1 MNEKEEFNID
11 NYLQD
16 ANKKVKELELEKEQL
31 NSKIKNFIIS
41 FQSFDSEINNTLIDA
56 REFYSKK
63 RDEYNSK
70 LAELKSKRYEYERHW
85 SNLNKKIENFPKPQL
100 NENSLV
106 LMDYTKKALEDIEN
120 QLRTMNQ
127 KVEEQILGIDEEN
140 EIIEQIRKLESEKK
154 EKRNNLAVLEKK
166 QLIEIQRS
174 DYYNTQK
181 QIQKIENDLTYI
193 YDDLLKFLNK
203 RLMTHKKTLNL
214 YKKVKKF
221 EQIKK
226 DIEEEL
232 IENKTTAEGYHQLFL
247 KLMNLNQ
254 KVLLDELPN
263 KLTSRAR
270 PKEIKRPDVRSI
282 LKRKKKYK
290 KLEQKKLQAALEK
303 QKAGKKLDFYEYQL
317 ILKHSKR

>member
-41 FQSFDSEINNTLIDA
+41 FQSFDSEINNSFIDA

-70 LAELKSKRYEYERHW
+70 LAELKRKRYEYERHW
-85 SNLNKKIENFPKPQL
+85 SDLTKKIENFPKPQL

-106 LMDYTKKALEDIEN
+106 LMDYTKKALEDIGN
-120 QLRTMNQ
+120 QLRVMNQ
-127 KVEEQILGIDEEN
+127 KLEEQILGIDEEN
-140 EIIEQIRKLESEKK
+140 EIIEKIRKFESEKK
-154 EKRNNLAVLEKK
+154 EKMNNLAVLEKK

-214 YKKVKKF
+214 YKKAKKF

-226 DIEEEL
+226 EIEEEL

-270 PKEIKRPDVRSI
+270 PKEIKRPDVRAI

-290 KLEQKKLQAALEK
+290 KLEQKKLQVALEK

>member
-85 SNLNKKIENFPKPQL
+85 SNLNTKIENFPKPQL